1 MYFECVSNLKV
12 LGVMCMKNRF
22 EKTALGGRVPNLTIL
37 AGPKPKNFL
46 SHPTMVADIFKKNYV
61 PL

>member
-22 EKTALGGRVPNLTIL
+22 EKTALGGRVPNLTVL
-37 AGPKPKNFL
+37 ASPKPKNFL
-46 SHPTMVADIFKKNYV
+46 SHPTMVADIF
-61 PL
+61 